1 MNSISKKI
9 FLYSIFLIVL
19 ILSNNSFAKS
29 CKGMSKSSCN
39 NSASCSWINGY
50 KTKSGSKISSYCRNK
65 AKKNK
70 NKTTKNSTKKD
81 NTKKDKTKK
90 NSTKKNKKDKTKKQ
104 KSKKKKGDDNSL

>member
-65 AKKNK
+65 ANK